1 MEQDA
6 SLTELPVSLWQEFT
20 RDGASSFFYT
30 YDPFY
35 FALVALCVFFI
46 GLILGSFSSA
56 ISYRAQKGESWIV
69 SSRGSVQDI
78 DGKKAARSQCP
89 TCHHVLGVF
98 DLIPVFSWIFLRG
111 KCRYCRTSIPAR
123 YPLAELVSGLIF
135 MGYYLKSG
143 YVQSLALNSLFA
155 ICLPFF
161 VAWIFGGI
169 VPLFLEKSFKNIVFH
184 LRRVPSLWIMGLLS
198 FAAMVFL
205 MRI

>member
-1 MEQDA
+1 MEQDV
-6 SLTELPVSLWQEFT
+6 SLTKLPATLWREFT
-20 RDGASSFFYT
+20 SDGTSSFFYAH
-30 YDPFY
+30 DPFY
-35 FALVALCVFFI
+35 FALVAVFVFII

-56 ISYRAQKGESWIV
+56 ISYRVQRGESWIV
-69 SSRGSVQDI
+69 SSGSSQQDA
-78 DGKKAARSQCP
+78 DGKKAARSRCP
-89 TCHHVLGVF
+89 TCHHVLGVL
-98 DLIPVFSWIFLRG
+98 DLIPVFSWVFLGG

-135 MGYYLKSG
+135 AGYYLKSG

-161 VAWIFGGI
+161 VAWVFGGI
-169 VPLFLEKSFKNIVFH
+169 VPVFLNKSFKNIGFH
-184 LRRVPSLWIMGLLS
+184 IRDVPSLWIMGLLS